1 MRYHHVTHLL
11 SSKEARVYSFQLQD
25 LSGGRWQ
32 ASEHAFFWN
41 QLPKKLI
48 IVWQWQNVL
57 SGWSLLMEGVCV
69 EACVFVFTYLLH
81 WGLPAHVFKRGRS
94 EPCCARGPLLK
105 KQNHTF
111 GVLSQ
116 FNNEVFQLPSHLV
129 YGHTHKPGIF
139 NTHGVCGTRD
149 YSSSRSICGSHHCLE
164 VDLDDLITGVDLS
177 GQVCW
182 RLGGK
187 KQQRHC

>member
-48 IVWQWQNVL
+48 IVWQWQDVL

-69 EACVFVFTYLLH
+69 EASVFVFTYLLH

-129 YGHTHKPGIF
+129 YGHTHTNQAF
-139 NTHGVCGTRD
+139 
-149 YSSSRSICGSHHCLE
+149 SILTVSAELE
-164 VDLDDLITGVDLS
+164 II
-177 GQVCW
+177 QVVAVSVILTTVW
-182 RLGGK
+182 RLTWMTSSPAWIFLVRSAGD
-187 KQQRHC
+187 